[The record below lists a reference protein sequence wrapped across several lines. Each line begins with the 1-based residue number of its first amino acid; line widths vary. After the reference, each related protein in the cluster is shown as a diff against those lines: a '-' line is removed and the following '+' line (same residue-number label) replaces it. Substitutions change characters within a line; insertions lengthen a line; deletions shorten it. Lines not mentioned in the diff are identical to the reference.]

1 MAAAPATSFDDIRKS
16 LKKGDIAPVYILHG
30 EEGYFIDALTK
41 DFEDILSDDEKEFN
55 QYVLYAPETEPES
68 VMNLCRRIPM
78 MADRQ
83 VVILKEAQAVRAD
96 KIAKLKAYVAD
107 PVSTTV
113 LVICSRGAA
122 LKGKDLFDAAK
133 KGGAVVFESKK
144 IAEWNIAAI
153 HRRIYTPQGPQ
164 CRPEI
169 GRDAPRLHRHR
180 PGTPVQRNRQTHHPA
195 AAQRRHNTR
204 GNRAQHRCQPRVQQ
218 LRACRRHSRPRPR
231 QGLPHPILFPQQPQS
246 RTPCNGHGIN
256 LQSLYRPA
264 DSLLHPR
271 PQRCRP
277 HGRARDASPSAS
289 SA

>member
-107 PVSTTV
+107 PVATTV

-122 LKGKDLFDAAK
+122 LKCKDLFDAAK
-133 KGGAVVFESKK
+133 KGGAVIFESKK
-144 IAEWNIAAI
+144 IAEWNIAAYI
-153 HRRIYTPQGPQ
+153 AEYIRRKGLSADQKSVEMLHDFIGTDLGRLFNEIDKLTTLLPPNAAIT
-164 CRPEI
+164 PEI
-169 GRDAPRLHRHR
+169 
-180 PGTPVQRNRQTHHPA
+180 T
-195 AAQRRHNTR
+195 
-204 GNRAQHRCQPRVQQ
+204 
-218 LRACRRHSRPRPR
+218 
-231 QGLPHPILFPQQPQS
+231 
-246 RTPCNGHGIN
+246 
-256 LQSLYRPA
+256 
-264 DSLLHPR
+264 
-271 PQRCRP
+271 
-277 HGRARDASPSAS
+277 
-289 SA
+289 